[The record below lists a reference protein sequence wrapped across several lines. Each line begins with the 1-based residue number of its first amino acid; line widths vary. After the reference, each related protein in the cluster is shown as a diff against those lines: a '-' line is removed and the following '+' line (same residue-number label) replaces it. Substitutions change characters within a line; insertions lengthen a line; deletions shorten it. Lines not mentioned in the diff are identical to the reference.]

1 MQYRSSRLGVV
12 AAALALAAATTAH
25 AQLSD
30 AVPIDPDGE
39 GHPSRPQAPAEP
51 PDLES
56 VDTDG
61 DGIPDLVEMA
71 TGTDILDVDTDG
83 DGVPDGEEDVNRD
96 GVVDPGERD
105 PRVPGLHHLAALLPE
120 PMVFDLVRP
129 LGARAGEVEVNTLI
143 ATSFLNDSRPLVYWA
158 PEVEWAI
165 VDGFAVELELPMIDA
180 ELEALKLAVQ
190 WTAPSPDAGF
200 AHGVQLIGE
209 VGVHGWEPEITAL
222 YLLGGRVDR
231 VALSGMVGVRA
242 RGAADQLDAWQVLVN
257 PMVAIDLH
265 EAVTIAL
272 ESNLAIGLDET
283 VRVALVPQVHWQV
296 VERFRL
302 QLGAGA
308 AYDGSEWQPQVIT
321 RLILE

>member
-1 MQYRSSRLGVV
+1 MQYRSPRLGVV
-12 AAALALAAATTAH
+12 AVVLALAATPTVH
-25 AQLSD
+25 AQPSD

-39 GHPSRPQAPAEP
+39 GHPSRADAPEEV

-83 DGVPDGEEDVNRD
+83 DGVPDGEEDANRD

-143 ATSFLNDSRPLVYWA
+143 VTDFLNDRPVVYWA

-165 VDGFAVELELPMIDA
+165 VDGFAVELELPMVDA
-180 ELEALKLAVQ
+180 ELDALKLALQ
-190 WTAPSPDAGF
+190 WTAPSPETNF
-200 AHGVQLIGE
+200 AHGVQVIGE
-209 VGVHGWEPEITAL
+209 VGLNGWEPELTAL

-231 VALSGMVGVRA
+231 VALSGMVGARA
-242 RGAADQLDAWQVLVN
+242 HGAADRLDAWHVLVN
-257 PMVAIDLH
+257 SMVAVDLH
-265 EAVTIAL
+265 EAVTVAL
-272 ESNLAIGLDET
+272 ETNVAVGLDET
-283 VRVALVPQVHWQV
+283 VRLALVPQIHWQV
-296 VERFRL
+296 VERFRI

-308 AYDGSEWQPQVIT
+308 VYEAGDWRPQAIT